1 MRVGIIK
8 GYTFVTFVAYRRR
21 ITPPLFNGEKA
32 ARKRLFDAPCRW
44 AKRRLHT
51 AVFATRLQLSLGVLT
66 IRHERAFICL
76 LSAKLGRIFIVE
88 QPVMS

>member
-21 ITPPLFNGEKA
+21 LTPPLFNGEKA

-51 AVFATRLQLSLGVLT
+51 VVTTYGSFRNTLTAVARSANNTPRTSF
-66 IRHERAFICL
+66 H
-76 LSAKLGRIFIVE
+76 LSAFSKAW
-88 QPVMS
+88 